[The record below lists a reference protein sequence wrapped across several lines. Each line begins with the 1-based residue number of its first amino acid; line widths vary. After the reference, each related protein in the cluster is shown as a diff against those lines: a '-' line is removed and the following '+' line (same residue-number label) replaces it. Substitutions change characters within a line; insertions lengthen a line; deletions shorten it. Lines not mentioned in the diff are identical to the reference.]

1 MSYFMGDDGKR
12 YFPFGRGGRENLLRG
27 CGILQGHSS
36 SGAALTSSSE
46 GSSGGCDGSH
56 APHEHTD
63 ACRDSSSTS
72 SHGMSTS
79 KVVVNE
85 SFQRLQDCP
94 LHILPIYTRDSD
106 SGEASL
112 SQSTIAPDSTLPIC
126 ITEPESQPAA
136 VYRALAKDVVLE
148 VFKNQVSA
156 LLVSLLFTLCRY
168 PLVLVCSHILSS
180 PIGGLI

>member
-36 SGAALTSSSE
+36 GAALTSSSE
-46 GSSGGCDGSH
+46 GSRAGCGGSH
-56 APHEHTD
+56 APHEHTE
-63 ACRDSSSTS
+63 ACRDSSSH
-72 SHGMSTS
+72 HGTS

-106 SGEASL
+106 RDSGEASL
-112 SQSTIAPDSTLPIC
+112 LQSTITPDSTLPIC
-126 ITEPESQPAA
+126 ITEPESQYAA
-136 VYRALAKDVVLE
+136 VYGALAKDVVLE

-156 LLVSLLFTLCRY
+156 LLVSLHYVVIHCFLI
-168 PLVLVCSHILSS
+168 CSYILSS